1 MFKSIRTRIA
11 ICAGLTMVF
20 TLLIAMGMTTS
31 AFTKVS
37 QEITEKVKIQ
47 LTNATTLNLRSTAAN
62 QAKTI
67 ENQLFPVL
75 ANLIQIRS
83 IIELSA
89 HSRADAETIVKQFIA
104 SLKAQDKAVFAGYMV
119 WEEKTWPQESESN
132 VAKAFNTEGYLAP
145 FFSPNS
151 HSGFDIV
158 AMDSFNNTALNT
170 NGERTDDWHL
180 IPYETGKNFVM
191 EPYMYPVRGQKEL
204 ITTISLP
211 LKLSGK
217 IIGSLGFDLSLTELQ
232 DQSQKLA
239 KKLFDG
245 KGNIIISSW
254 KGALLANS
262 QDSNHVGKQSTISF
276 IIAVEKNSRLSNSE

>member
-31 AFTKVS
+31 AFTKVN

-89 HSRADAETIVKQFIA
+89 QTQADAETIVTQFIA

-132 VAKAFNTEGYLAP
+132 AAKAFNTKGYLAP
-145 FFSPNS
+145 FF
-151 HSGFDIV
+151 HLIQI
-158 AMDSFNNTALNT
+158 TALILSQ
-170 NGERTDDWHL
+170 WIVL
-180 IPYETGKNFVM
+180 
-191 EPYMYPVRGQKEL
+191 
-204 ITTISLP
+204 TIQL
-211 LKLSGK
+211 
-217 IIGSLGFDLSLTELQ
+217 
-232 DQSQKLA
+232 
-239 KKLFDG
+239 
-245 KGNIIISSW
+245 
-254 KGALLANS
+254 
-262 QDSNHVGKQSTISF
+262 
-276 IIAVEKNSRLSNSE
+276 